1 MSARWFSG
9 GLRTA
14 LVAPSLF
21 LPLSRIWLSDLA
33 FDAARGGGVVALK
46 SRIWGGGMWA
56 VVEARR
62 MSPLGCRSAWGR
74 WIASHW
80 SFPGVFSSFVGPLS
94 LVLLF
99 YMRGVSLNHL
109 PSVVVD
115 RFGFYFSDLVLVVV
129 GGSLCR
135 RGGFFACRT

>member
-14 LVAPSLF
+14 LVTPSLF
-21 LPLSRIWLSDLA
+21 LPLWRIWLSVLV
-33 FDAARGGGVVALK
+33 FDAARGGGVVPLK
-46 SRIWGGGMWA
+46 SRVWGGGVWA

-80 SFPGVFSSFVGPLS
+80 SFPGVFSSFVGFLS

-99 YMRGVSLNHL
+99 RMRGVSLNLL

-115 RFGFYFSDLVLVVV
+115 LSGFYFSDLVLVVV
-129 GGSLCR
+129 GDSLCQ
-135 RGGFFACRT
+135 RGGFFVCQF